1 MKRLVRSVAL
11 AATLALVAVAAR
23 AVDATPTPA
32 TVPTPAASATPAEPV
47 APAATPAPAATAAPA
62 ATPAPAA
69 TAAPAATPAP
79 AAAAAPAA
87 TQQPL
92 DVAALAIFGAFV
104 ILTLGI
110 TYWAAM
116 RTRSAKDF
124 YAAGGGITGLQNGL
138 AIAGDYMSAASFL
151 GISALV
157 FSFGYYGLIY
167 SIGFLVGW
175 PIIMF
180 LMAEP
185 LRNLGRFTFADVASY
200 RLQAT
205 PIRAMA
211 ATGTLV
217 TVMFYLIAQMVGAGQ
232 LIQLLFGLPY
242 LWAVIFVGIMMIIYV
257 TFGGMIA
264 TTWVQIIKAGLLLVG
279 ATLMSVLVL
288 AQFGFDFN
296 ALVAK
301 AIAVHPKHDAIML
314 RGAQVANPISAISL
328 GMALM
333 FGTAGLPH
341 ILMRFFTVGNAKE
354 ARKSVF
360 WATTFIGY
368 FYILTFIIG
377 FGAIILVGPNP
388 IYHDA
393 AGGLLG
399 GGNMPAIH
407 LAHAVG
413 GDLMKGF
420 IAAVAFATILAVVS
434 GLTLSGAS
442 AVSHDLYASVFRHGR
457 VDEAAETRAA
467 RITTV
472 VLGIV
477 AIALGVIFEKV
488 NVAFMV
494 GLAFA
499 VAASANFPVLLL
511 SMTWKNLTTRGAFI
525 GGFAGLISAV
535 VLTIFSPGIWEA
547 VLGNPKGSA
556 FFIYASPAIF
566 TMPLAFL
573 CCWVF
578 SITDN
583 SPAAARERK
592 AFEGQYVRSQ
602 TGIGAE
608 GAAAH

>member
-1 MKRLVRSVAL
+1 MSRKLAL
-11 AATLALVAVAAR
+11 AAALAALS
-23 AVDATPTPA
+23 TPA
-32 TVPTPAASATPAEPV
+32 LAAGPIEAG
-47 APAATPAPAATAAPA
+47 
-62 ATPAPAA
+62 
-69 TAAPAATPAP
+69 
-79 AAAAAPAA
+79 
-87 TQQPL
+87 TQQPTNWT
-92 DVAALAIFGAFV
+92 AIIIFAAFV
-104 ILTLGI
+104 LLTLGI
-110 TYWAAM
+110 TYWAAQ
-116 RTRSAKDF
+116 RTRTAKDF
-124 YAAGGGITGLQNGL
+124 YAAGGGVSGLQNGL

-157 FSFGYYGLIY
+157 YTGGYYGLIY

-175 PIIMF
+175 PMIMF

-200 RLQAT
+200 RLAAT
-205 PIRAMA
+205 PIRALA
-211 ATGTLV
+211 ALGTLV
-217 TVMFYLIAQMVGAGQ
+217 TVSFYLIAQMVGAGQ

-242 LWAVIFVGIMMIIYV
+242 LWAVIIVGVLMVIYV

-264 TTWVQIIKAGLLLVG
+264 TTWVQLIKACLLLG
-279 ATLMSVLVL
+279 GSTIISLLVL

-296 ALVAK
+296 ALIAK
-301 AIAVHPKHDAIML
+301 AVEVHSKHDAIL
-314 RGAQVANPISAISL
+314 SPGPAVANPINAFSL

-341 ILMRFFTVGNAKE
+341 ILMRFFTVSNAKE

-377 FGAIILVGPNP
+377 FGAIVLVLPNG
-388 IYHDA
+388 IYHDGGDIA
-393 AGGLLG
+393 KGLLG

-442 AVSHDLYASVFRHGR
+442 AISHDLYASVIRRGN
-457 VDEAAETRAA
+457 VDERTEVRVS
-467 RITTV
+467 RVTTL
-472 VLGIV
+472 VLGVV
-477 AIALGVIFEKV
+477 AIILGILFEKI

-499 VAASANFPVLLL
+499 VAASANFPVLFL
-511 SMTWKNLTTRGAFI
+511 SMLWKGLTTRGAVI
-525 GGFAGLISAV
+525 GGFVGLISAV
-535 VLTIFSPGIWEA
+535 VLTIVSPAIWEL
-547 VLGNPKGSA
+547 VLGNAKGSA
-556 FFIYASPAIF
+556 WFPYSSPAIF

-573 CCWVF
+573 CCYVF
-578 SITDN
+578 SVTDK
-583 SPAAARERK
+583 SARAARDRA
-592 AFEGQYVRSQ
+592 AFEAQYVRSQ
-602 TGIGAE
+602 TGIGIDA
-608 GAAAH
+608 AAAH